1 MAQEK
6 PGIMAL
12 LSPPISVKLGDI
24 TGWPSFSPSL
34 SPSHPEACQRALAFY
49 PSSSPHLHCHQSS
62 PINLC
67 FQLCGCN
74 ILLSSLPA
82 SALDLLQSNFHSAA
96 SDMGN
101 LKNCIEILYVMV
113 KNNISPPP
121 NSPNPLALI
130 PEATFSSFNYLQHL
144 WSLPTACFCFLM
156 HVT

>member
-82 SALDLLQSNFHSAA
+82 SALDLLQSNFHSAVF
-96 SDMGN
+96 SP
-101 LKNCIEILYVMV
+101 LPTHSFLPVQTQPSQKQRKLLL
-113 KNNISPPP
+113 IS
-121 NSPNPLALI
+121 SPSLVAAFSLLCF
-130 PEATFSSFNYLQHL
+130 TTKHLGKKVSLSSFPTHVPLN
-144 WSLPTACFCFLM
+144 LP
-156 HVT
+156 